1 MSETKELKYL
11 NEVERYKIIKI
22 NSYYRSYD
30 DLDASRK
37 SVYDEAE
44 TFTSLQ
50 WWQPLT
56 SFIAEVDDCGKY
68 PPIWSQEMRPATPGE
83 VRSHLRDIIK
93 RKERRILIEIINEL
107 SADEPCPCDLHTFS
121 DETLID
127 FLRDLIKEKEQ
138 LAADAELDACCEWLN
153 TGHYDFSCAGN
164 NLISQLKQNRRPKPT
179 LKSQALR
186 DFETVK
192 KLNPDMLPEILGT
205 IEKALN
211 SIPE

>member
-1 MSETKELKYL
+1 MSEPKWRYINGRMHKLLNRTHEDYEHEYNFNQTHIEKAELKS
-11 NEVERYKIIKI
+11 K
-22 NSYYRSYD
+22 
-30 DLDASRK
+30 
-37 SVYDEAE
+37 
-44 TFTSLQ
+44 
-50 WWQPLT
+50 
-56 SFIAEVDDCGKY
+56 
-68 PPIWSQEMRPATPGE
+68 
-83 VRSHLRDIIK
+83 
-93 RKERRILIEIINEL
+93 LIDFINEL

-127 FLRDLIKEKEQ
+127 FLRDLIKEKGQ

-164 NLISQLKQNRRPKPT
+164 NLISRLKQNRRPKPT

-205 IEKALN
+205 IEKALK